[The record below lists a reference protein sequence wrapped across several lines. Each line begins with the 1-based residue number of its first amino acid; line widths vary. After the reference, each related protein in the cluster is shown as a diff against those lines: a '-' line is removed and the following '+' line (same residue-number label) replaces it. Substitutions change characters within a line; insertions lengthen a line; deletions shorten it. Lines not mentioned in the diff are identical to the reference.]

1 MDMFHW
7 LGVYGGGRR
16 KATADVDALFVAA
29 SLHAPEVFA
38 ADSRK
43 EPARQAKFEHVSLW
57 ASAFMTR
64 MNAAERQR
72 FVEALID
79 RIEVGLRENG
89 VGDMKVGVKVREH
102 AGALNG
108 RISRYMG
115 LMAEKDW
122 KGLKKA
128 AGEHGVRGKAVEA
141 IEGAL

>member
-1 MDMFHW
+1 
-7 LGVYGGGRR
+7 
-16 KATADVDALFVAA
+16 
-29 SLHAPEVFA
+29 
-38 ADSRK
+38 
-43 EPARQAKFEHVSLW
+43 
-57 ASAFMTR
+57 MTR

-108 RISRYMG
+108 RIGRYMA

-122 KGLKKA
+122 KGLRKA
-128 AGEHGVRGKAVEA
+128 AGEHGVKGKPVEA